1 MLTGPEDFREL
12 WEAIKHEMACSEE
25 QKVTIFVS
33 TQDCDSVCAIRIM
46 QVTLVRAFPCR
57 SVTVPAALSSLLK
70 C

>member
-33 TQDCDSVCAIRIM
+33 TQDCDSVCAIRM
-46 QVTLVRAFPCR
+46 LQARLVAAVAKPCKLSR
-57 SVTVPAALSSLLK
+57 SSS
-70 C
+70 CC